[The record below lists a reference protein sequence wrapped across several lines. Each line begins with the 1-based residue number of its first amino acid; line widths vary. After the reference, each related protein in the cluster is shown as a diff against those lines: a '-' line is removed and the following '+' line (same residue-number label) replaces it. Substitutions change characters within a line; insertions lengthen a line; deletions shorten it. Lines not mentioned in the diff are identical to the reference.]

1 MEHIE
6 IDKETLEQAY
16 ALLDEFK
23 DDTLGPTGSLG
34 QPALC
39 ETLKQLSNCLAG
51 MNKKYGNFVLSSGD
65 PAAGFVDILNATYA
79 INDMANILN
88 AAGDYKTGE
97 MSREES
103 AYEIAYGIL
112 DLGGRL
118 TGGIGKLN
126 FGATGTYCSLIL
138 GTGAACLKYGKSVI
152 DLRLAQLEDATI
164 VLDNLDNPEVW
175 PEDSGDLKS
184 YLLHS
189 GIEESDV
196 EELISILED
205 LETDTKNFQANIR
218 YMDYLKTKRA
228 AEEIDDFIANINQW
242 VKECDDTHEGETT
255 GSESTTSDDNS
266 EVSKSNNSG
275 SYKGS
280 NVSKDKYSSI
290 LETSSSSSSSHGH
303 LSVTTILTPHRLYNE
318 IEFTPNDFTD
328 YFKELMNTDP
338 EKAQQE
344 YSDLL
349 DNIEK
354 AKGYLYGDDT
364 LESLEDLVDEIADE
378 IPDIAGDEYE
388 HSTDVQPPRDPLI
401 IDLGG
406 DGFSLKQVDKGVHF
420 DLDKNG
426 FAEKTGWAEPSEG
439 FLAIDKNKSTFID
452 DGGEL
457 FGDQYV
463 KSDGT
468 TAVSGFDALRDL
480 DDDIDEETGKKGNGI
495 IDKYDSRFGELLV
508 WKDLNQN
515 GVSEENELQTLEE
528 AGIESISL
536 EINEG
541 ESEEVETGI
550 IRSERSTVTKT
561 NGDTVDIAEHWFQVK
576 SHDTVEHD
584 DDGNIITADSVDTFG
599 NVRNLSDAIEEDD
612 TRVLAGL
619 VDAFKSSSDY
629 AEKRV
634 LIKKILFTITDSNDI
649 GPGTRGGNIDARELN
664 VIEKFMGR
672 DFIGAEVSS
681 TPNSLAAP
689 MLKEVYYKLEN
700 LYFNLLNKESEAG
713 KYLDQVLVNRDEN
726 GVPSLDYT
734 FFNYSTALRM
744 MLGDDVDDSVYSVA
758 SVLRQYD
765 LAFKQTEFD
774 TFTSDYTELSEHF
787 SDMADMIKTGS
798 VIYGGESG
806 DKLNGSIAG
815 DIIWGDGGSDTI
827 KAGGGRDFIYGGEGD
842 DVLEGGDGDDN
853 YYFGNDHGKDTVK
866 DRSGSTKLIFTDGI
880 SEDDYSSRI
889 TVSGKAIS
897 FTLENAETGDRVDLP
912 DFIADPTNYSFIFEG
927 SDSVSGVADERDT
940 VNGTD
945 GDDYLDASDGFN
957 IFYGGEGD
965 DTLAGGKDIDFMYGG
980 NGNDLLLGR
989 NGTNIMYGE
998 GGNDT
1003 IYDGDD
1009 SGFLSGGTGD
1019 DMLYGGGGADVLDGG
1034 AGNDY
1039 LQGDHGNDTYIF
1051 GKGYDEDTIAASSD
1065 LHTIVIHD
1073 YTPGQMHCVRYHNND
1088 LIIDFGSSN
1097 TDKLI
1102 VKSFFDFNA
1111 NRDYNFV
1118 FDNGTVLGQNDIVAE
1133 SAPIVGTD
1141 GDDYLYATDGNDTL
1155 DGGAG
1160 NDTLC
1165 GAGGTDKYI
1174 FGKGYGSDS
1183 INEWGSDKSVIVFKD
1198 IRSDEVTIA
1207 DQWGSNLQIFV
1218 NDSEDVL
1225 TVNSFKWGQATYD
1238 FEFADGA
1245 KGYVDKNTWEFV
1257 FTKQPNPVEEDI
1269 EQAAAELLD
1278 TLYSDTADISSDLLS
1293 GSNDTVISELTDS
1306 VSANEE
1312 NVSDLTDI
1320 QALLLAENMSAFGND
1335 DQISDNMNIADITSD
1350 TSLTDSLLVGSLQ

>member
-1 MEHIE
+1 
-6 IDKETLEQAY
+6 
-16 ALLDEFK
+16 
-23 DDTLGPTGSLG
+23 
-34 QPALC
+34 
-39 ETLKQLSNCLAG
+39 
-51 MNKKYGNFVLSSGD
+51 
-65 PAAGFVDILNATYA
+65 
-79 INDMANILN
+79 
-88 AAGDYKTGE
+88 
-97 MSREES
+97 
-103 AYEIAYGIL
+103 
-112 DLGGRL
+112 
-118 TGGIGKLN
+118 
-126 FGATGTYCSLIL
+126 
-138 GTGAACLKYGKSVI
+138 
-152 DLRLAQLEDATI
+152 
-164 VLDNLDNPEVW
+164 
-175 PEDSGDLKS
+175 
-184 YLLHS
+184 
-189 GIEESDV
+189 
-196 EELISILED
+196 
-205 LETDTKNFQANIR
+205 
-218 YMDYLKTKRA
+218 
-228 AEEIDDFIANINQW
+228 
-242 VKECDDTHEGETT
+242 
-255 GSESTTSDDNS
+255 
-266 EVSKSNNSG
+266 
-275 SYKGS
+275 
-280 NVSKDKYSSI
+280 
-290 LETSSSSSSSHGH
+290 
-303 LSVTTILTPHRLYNE
+303 
-318 IEFTPNDFTD
+318 
-328 YFKELMNTDP
+328 
-338 EKAQQE
+338 
-344 YSDLL
+344 
-349 DNIEK
+349 
-354 AKGYLYGDDT
+354 
-364 LESLEDLVDEIADE
+364 
-378 IPDIAGDEYE
+378 
-388 HSTDVQPPRDPLI
+388 
-401 IDLGG
+401 
-406 DGFSLKQVDKGVHF
+406 
-420 DLDKNG
+420 
-426 FAEKTGWAEPSEG
+426 
-439 FLAIDKNKSTFID
+439 
-452 DGGEL
+452 
-457 FGDQYV
+457 
-463 KSDGT
+463 
-468 TAVSGFDALRDL
+468 
-480 DDDIDEETGKKGNGI
+480 
-495 IDKYDSRFGELLV
+495 
-508 WKDLNQN
+508 
-515 GVSEENELQTLEE
+515 
-528 AGIESISL
+528 
-536 EINEG
+536 
-541 ESEEVETGI
+541 
-550 IRSERSTVTKT
+550 
-561 NGDTVDIAEHWFQVK
+561 
-576 SHDTVEHD
+576 
-584 DDGNIITADSVDTFG
+584 
-599 NVRNLSDAIEEDD
+599 
-612 TRVLAGL
+612 
-619 VDAFKSSSDY
+619 
-629 AEKRV
+629 
-634 LIKKILFTITDSNDI
+634 
-649 GPGTRGGNIDARELN
+649 
-664 VIEKFMGR
+664 MGR
-672 DFIGAEVSS
+672 DFIGAEGSS

-726 GVPSLDYT
+726 GVPSLDYS

-853 YYFGNDHGKDTVK
+853 YYFGKVHGKDTVK
-866 DRSGSTKLIFTDGI
+866 DNSGSTKLIFTDGI
-880 SEDDYSSRI
+880 SEEDYNSRI
-889 TVSGKAIS
+889 TVSGKTIG
-897 FTLENAETGDRVDLP
+897 FTLENEETGDRVDLP

-927 SDSVSGVADERDT
+927 SDSVSGIADERDT

-980 NGNDLLLGR
+980 NGDDLLLGR
-989 NGTNIMYGE
+989 NGTNVMYGE

-1088 LIIDFGSSN
+1088 LVIEFGSSN

-1102 VKSFFDFNA
+1102 VKRFFDFNS

-1118 FDNGTVLGQNDIVAE
+1118 FDNGTVLGQHDIVAE

-1183 INEWGSDKSVIVFKD
+1183 VNEWGSDKSVIVFKD
-1198 IRSDEVTIA
+1198 IRSDEVTFA
-1207 DQWGSNLQIFV
+1207 DQWGNNLQIFV

-1225 TVNSFKWGQATYD
+1225 TVNSFKWGQATYE

-1245 KGYVDKNTWEFV
+1245 KGYVDKNTWAFV
-1257 FTKQPNPVEEDI
+1257 FTKQPDPVEEDT

-1293 GSNDTVISELTDS
+1293 VSTDTVISELTDS
-1306 VSANEE
+1306 VSENEE
-1312 NVSDLTDI
+1312 TVSDLTDI
-1320 QALLLAENMSAFGND
+1320 QAMLLAENMSAFGND
-1335 DQISDNMNIADITSD
+1335 DQISDNMNIADITAD
-1350 TSLTDSLLVGSLQ
+1350 TSLTDSLLVDPIN